1 MQVYKGMDIGTGKI
15 TEKEKQH
22 IPHHMLDIKN
32 PDEDFSVVA
41 YQQEVQQLITH
52 INQRHH
58 TPILVGGS
66 GLYIQAVLY
75 DYVFSDQKRD
85 DELTKK
91 LEKRIED
98 EGNHILYEEDR
109 KSTRLNPVTWPSRM
123 PSS

>member
-66 GLYIQAVLY
+66 GLYIHPPPPPHLP
-75 DYVFSDQKRD
+75 SDHQRH

-91 LEKRIED
+91 LANRIED
-98 EGNHILYEEDR
+98 EGNQILYQEVKPLDPAHA
-109 KSTRLNPVTWPSRM
+109 KT
-123 PSS
+123 